1 MKKSYDYFKTLKELS
16 NMLFE
21 AYNVYCDSKALN
33 KEYLCFSALK
43 NELSENLINE
53 FVAPIE
59 RNDIYKLSF
68 CLNEEFGCV
77 MSFSDFLGLSDTNS
91 FEYFGQ
97 IGDLFYKQSEL
108 FDFYGLLKL
117 PQKALK
123 NVSLQIAECKKIK
136 KSINAETRAI
146 IVTQNQPLITYIIAS
161 SCVDIV
167 SSVERTYNEIGRV
180 LINNS

>member
-21 AYNVYCDSKALN
+21 AFKIYCDSKALN

-68 CLNEEFGCV
+68 CLNEEFGYVVSLC
-77 MSFSDFLGLSDTNS
+77 DFFNISDTNS
-91 FEYFGQ
+91 FEYLGQ
-97 IGDLFYKQSEL
+97 IGNLFYKQSEV
-108 FDFYGLLKL
+108 FDFNELLRS
-117 PQKALK
+117 PQKAFK
-123 NVSLQIAECKKIK
+123 AISFQIAECKKIK
-136 KSINAETRAI
+136 KSIIAETCNVI
-146 IVTQNQPLITYIIAS
+146 GTQNQPLITYIIAS

-167 SSVERTYNEIGRV
+167 SSLERTYNEIGRV